1 LPGNGRLAL
10 LGEVPAGPLRVD
22 YRRGGEVLALA
33 GRGRRDLKRL
43 LNEAGVPSFLRGRL
57 PLLFRADELLAVAN
71 IPGLDSPR
79 EGGWRLS
86 WSPPTND
93 PGLS

>member
-1 LPGNGRLAL
+1 
-10 LGEVPAGPLRVD
+10 
-22 YRRGGEVLALA
+22 
-33 GRGRRDLKRL
+33 
-43 LNEAGVPSFLRGRL
+43 
-57 PLLFRADELLAVAN
+57 
-71 IPGLDSPR
+71 GLDSPR

>member
-1 LPGNGRLAL
+1 
-10 LGEVPAGPLRVD
+10 
-22 YRRGGEVLALA
+22 
-33 GRGRRDLKRL
+33 

>member
-1 LPGNGRLAL
+1 
-10 LGEVPAGPLRVD
+10 
-22 YRRGGEVLALA
+22 
-33 GRGRRDLKRL
+33 
-43 LNEAGVPSFLRGRL
+43 
-57 PLLFRADELLAVAN
+57 
-71 IPGLDSPR
+71 PGLDSPR